1 MNSENNQDN
10 RGNKNK
16 QKENMKVSTQPYK
29 GVRDFY
35 PKDWRFQK
43 WLFWQMSSAAEL
55 FGYENYTASPLEYS
69 ELYIAKSGQEIVD
82 NETYNLIDRGDRSV
96 TLRPE
101 MTPTVARM
109 IAAQVR
115 ELPKPI
121 RWYSIPNLFRY
132 EKPQRGRLREHYQFN
147 ADIFGIEG
155 IEAEIELIEMGAA
168 TLKNMG
174 LSISDFEI
182 KINNRKIWKSIFK
195 KFTTNPSTI
204 YNLSKL
210 IDKKKKLSKEDFE
223 KLIIETFD
231 SEATE
236 YPEKIDEFLQILET
250 KDISELA
257 DYIDTESY
265 EKTKSL
271 IESLQ
276 EKGFTNAI
284 FDITLMRGFDY
295 YTDIVF
301 EFFDTNP
308 ENNRS
313 MCGGGRYDD
322 LLDIFAMDK
331 IPAVGFGMGDVT
343 ALDSL
348 KVRGILPELKS
359 KTKIAILPVET
370 SFNVDAEKFA
380 TKLRSENI
388 NCEIDFSDRKLA
400 KKILSAENREVTFF
414 MALGEDEKT
423 KQKYTLKNMTTSE
436 KFEELSFSEVAKIL
450 KD

>member
-1 MNSENNQDN
+1 
-10 RGNKNK
+10 
-16 QKENMKVSTQPYK
+16 
-29 GVRDFY
+29 
-35 PKDWRFQK
+35 
-43 WLFWQMSSAAEL
+43 
-55 FGYENYTASPLEYS
+55 
-69 ELYIAKSGQEIVD
+69 
-82 NETYNLIDRGDRSV
+82 
-96 TLRPE
+96 
-101 MTPTVARM
+101 
-109 IAAQVR
+109 
-115 ELPKPI
+115 
-121 RWYSIPNLFRY
+121 
-132 EKPQRGRLREHYQFN
+132 
-147 ADIFGIEG
+147 
-155 IEAEIELIEMGAA
+155 
-168 TLKNMG
+168 
-174 LSISDFEI
+174 
-182 KINNRKIWKSIFK
+182 
-195 KFTTNPSTI
+195 
-204 YNLSKL
+204 
-210 IDKKKKLSKEDFE
+210 
-223 KLIIETFD
+223 
-231 SEATE
+231 
-236 YPEKIDEFLQILET
+236 
-250 KDISELA
+250 
-257 DYIDTESY
+257 
-265 EKTKSL
+265 
-271 IESLQ
+271 
-276 EKGFTNAI
+276 
-284 FDITLMRGFDY
+284 MRGFDY

-343 ALDSL
+343 AVDSL

-423 KQKYTLKNMTTSE
+423 KQKYTLKNMVTSE

>member
-257 DYIDTESY
+257 DYINTESY

-359 KTKIAILPVET
+359 KTKIAILPAET

-423 KQKYTLKNMTTSE
+423 KQKYTLKNMVTSE

>member
-423 KQKYTLKNMTTSE
+423 KQKYTLKNMVTSE